1 MSSYF
6 DNLYGEK
13 NESDKDYESEDN
25 SSEEEDNDLE
35 EDTAVEEETAV
46 EDDVEGTEVE
56 EDDEDVEEDDNVDED
71 LEEDEDEDLE
81 EDEDEDE
88 DLEEDED
95 EDEEK
100 NMIGRGSGLEEG
112 DLDSA
117 EEAIKSSKKKK
128 KIPAKNIYKP
138 ATNFIDDDEED
149 NDDGEQYLQKFDQSV
164 NENYILNFHPES
176 VLQNYDEIL
185 SMTKIIRDTNGLIID
200 KLHRTIPF
208 LTKYEKSRILGQRA
222 KQINSGAYPF
232 VKVSENVIDGYII
245 AELELKQQRIP
256 FIIRRPLPN
265 GGSEYWKVKDLEDI
279 AF

>member
-6 DNLYGEK
+6 DETEN
-13 NESDKDYESEDN
+13 DN
-25 SSEEEDNDLE
+25 
-35 EDTAVEEETAV
+35 
-46 EDDVEGTEVE
+46 DVEGTENDAEGTEDDSSLEEVE
-56 EDDEDVEEDDNVDED
+56 DEVADDDEVEDEVADDDEDVEDVDDDDENNLGKGEDSE
-71 LEEDEDEDLE
+71 
-81 EDEDEDE
+81 
-88 DLEEDED
+88 
-95 EDEEK
+95 
-100 NMIGRGSGLEEG
+100 LEEG
-112 DLDSA
+112 ELDST
-117 EEAIKSSKKKK
+117 EEAIKNANKKK
-128 KIPAKNIYKP
+128 KIPPKKVYKP
-138 ATNFIDDDEED
+138 PTNFMDDDEED
-149 NDDGEQYLQKFDQSV
+149 NDDGEQYLQKFDQSI

-185 SMTKIIRDTNGLIID
+185 SMTKVIRNSNGLVID

-232 VKVSENVIDGYII
+232 VKVPENVIDGYII

-256 FIIRRPLPN
+256 FIIRRPMPN

>member
-1 MSSYF
+1 
-6 DNLYGEK
+6 
-13 NESDKDYESEDN
+13 
-25 SSEEEDNDLE
+25 
-35 EDTAVEEETAV
+35 
-46 EDDVEGTEVE
+46 
-56 EDDEDVEEDDNVDED
+56 
-71 LEEDEDEDLE
+71 
-81 EDEDEDE
+81 
-88 DLEEDED
+88 
-95 EDEEK
+95 
-100 NMIGRGSGLEEG
+100 MIGRGSGLEEG

-232 VKVSENVIDGYII
+232 VKVPENVIDGYII